1 MQDNFSG
8 NQSLR
13 PTCWDILTF
22 DKGKNNSPPI
32 FCSKL
37 PPHPFSPPGI
47 PNNSRAK
54 SHDLSWEHQHPS
66 TWPQGCLG
74 WTNAN
79 HMGNGWVG
87 YRNSPPTFC
96 IEISMHPW
104 SFSHNSPLKRDLL
117 KAPSKE
123 RLVMSS
129 MHHCFQGI
137 VHYCI
142 PINKREWPWKR
153 CVFFHFDLDEA
164 QNDKIP
170 TLSIFYTDSPVTE
183 ADSHEFTKPKVLA
196 HFGGDFS
203 PRELLIYC
211 TRNGARI
218 HIGSLGGDT
227 PTSYQLIGSWLSNRN
242 WMGNSIRVL
251 SLPHF

>member
-1 MQDNFSG
+1 M
-8 NQSLR
+8 
-13 PTCWDILTF
+13 
-22 DKGKNNSPPI
+22 K
-32 FCSKL
+32 KL
-37 PPHPFSPPGI
+37 SC
-47 PNNSRAK
+47 
-54 SHDLSWEHQHPS
+54 

-87 YRNSPPTFC
+87 AGNSPPTSC

-104 SFSHNSPLKRDLL
+104 SFSHNSPLKRDLF

-142 PINKREWPWKR
+142 PITKGNDHGNN
-153 CVFFHFDLDEA
+153 VFVFHFDLDEA
-164 QNDKIP
+164 QNDQIP

-183 ADSHEFTKPKVLA
+183 ADFTWIHQAQSLGA
-196 HFGGDFS
+196 FWRGFL
-203 PRELLIYC
+203 PRELRLYVVPEMEREF
-211 TRNGARI
+211 TRKTTASGL
-218 HIGSLGGDT
+218 GSLGGDT
-227 PTSYQLIGSWLSNRN
+227 PTSYQLIDSWLSNRN